1 MKMKYFCIR
10 NLKFIVMKNTSKILL
25 ALVGGVALGA
35 AIGVLLAPDK
45 GSETRKKI
53 KDTARDLSDKAKDKF
68 RQTMKT
74 ASDFKSRVEEEAE
87 ELI

>member
-1 MKMKYFCIR
+1 
-10 NLKFIVMKNTSKILL
+10 MKNTSKILL

-53 KDTARDLSDKAKDKF
+53 KDTARDLGDKAKDKF

-74 ASDFKSRVEEEAE
+74 ASDMKSRVEAEAE